1 MSKKKSSDNF
11 EDKLARLE
19 EITTSLE
26 NSEIGLE
33 DSIQLFEEGV
43 KLSKECLSVLDK
55 AELKVTTLKKD
66 LSEINN
72 LEEDSTLI
80 KNGDD

>member
-1 MSKKKSSDNF
+1 MSKKKSGDNF

-19 EITTSLE
+19 EITTALE

-43 KLSKECLSVLDK
+43 KLSKECLSVLEK

-66 LSEINN
+66 LSEIEN
-72 LEEDSTLI
+72 LEED
-80 KNGDD
+80 

>member
-1 MSKKKSSDNF
+1 MALLIKNREIIGEIDNF

-43 KLSKECLSVLDK
+43 KLSKECLSVLEK

-66 LSEINN
+66 LNEINN
-72 LEEDSTLI
+72 LEED
-80 KNGDD
+80 

>member
-19 EITTSLE
+19 KITTSLE

-33 DSIQLFEEGV
+33 SSIQLFEEGV
-43 KLSKECLSVLDK
+43 KLSKECLAILEK
-55 AELKVTTLKKD
+55 AELKVNVLKKD
-66 LSEINN
+66 LDEINN
-72 LEEDSTLI
+72 LEED
-80 KNGDD
+80 

>member
-11 EDKLARLE
+11 EEKLARLE

-43 KLSKECLSVLDK
+43 KLSKECLSVLEK
-55 AELKVTTLKKD
+55 AELKVATLKKE
-66 LSEINN
+66 LNEINN
-72 LEEDSTLI
+72 LEED
-80 KNGDD
+80 

>member
-11 EDKLARLE
+11 EDKLTRLE

-33 DSIQLFEEGV
+33 DSILLFEEGV
-43 KLSKECLSVLDK
+43 KLSKECLSVLEK

-66 LSEINN
+66 LNEINN
-72 LEEDSTLI
+72 LEED
-80 KNGDD
+80 

>member
-1 MSKKKSSDNF
+1 MRKKKSSDNF

-43 KLSKECLSVLDK
+43 KLSKECLSVLEK

-66 LSEINN
+66 LNEINN
-72 LEEDSTLI
+72 LEED
-80 KNGDD
+80 

>member
-43 KLSKECLSVLDK
+43 KLSKECLSVLEK

-66 LSEINN
+66 LNENNN
-72 LEEDSTLI
+72 LEED
-80 KNGDD
+80 

>member
-1 MSKKKSSDNF
+1 MSKKKSSDSF

-19 EITTSLE
+19 KITTSLE
-26 NSEIGLE
+26 NNEIGLE
-33 DSIQLFEEGV
+33 NSIQLFEEGV
-43 KLSKECLSVLDK
+43 KLSKECLSVLEK

-72 LEEDSTLI
+72 LELD
-80 KNGDD
+80 

>member
-43 KLSKECLSVLDK
+43 KLSKECLSVLEK
-55 AELKVTTLKKD
+55 AELKVTTLKKE

-72 LEEDSTLI
+72 LEED
-80 KNGDD
+80 

>member
-1 MSKKKSSDNF
+1 MSKKKSSENF

-19 EITTSLE
+19 EITTALE
-26 NSEIGLE
+26 NNDVGLE

-43 KLSKECLSVLDK
+43 KLSKECLSVLEK

-66 LSEINN
+66 LNEINN
-72 LEEDSTLI
+72 LEED
-80 KNGDD
+80 

>member
-43 KLSKECLSVLDK
+43 KLSKECLSVLEK
-55 AELKVTTLKKD
+55 AELKVTTLTKD
-66 LSEINN
+66 LNEINN
-72 LEEDSTLI
+72 LEED
-80 KNGDD
+80 

>member
-43 KLSKECLSVLDK
+43 KLSKECLTVLEK

-66 LSEINN
+66 LNKINN
-72 LEEDSTLI
+72 LDED
-80 KNGDD
+80 

>member
-43 KLSKECLSVLDK
+43 KLSKECLSVLEK

-66 LSEINN
+66 LNKINN
-72 LEEDSTLI
+72 LEED
-80 KNGDD
+80 

>member
-33 DSIQLFEEGV
+33 DSIRLFEEGV
-43 KLSKECLSVLDK
+43 KLSKECLSVLEK
-55 AELKVTTLKKD
+55 AELKVTKLKKD

-72 LEEDSTLI
+72 LEEE
-80 KNGDD
+80 

>member
-43 KLSKECLSVLDK
+43 KLSKECLSVLEK

-66 LSEINN
+66 L
-72 LEEDSTLI
+72 TKLI
-80 KNGDD
+80 I

>member
-11 EDKLARLE
+11 EEKLARLE

-43 KLSKECLSVLDK
+43 KLSKECLSVLEK
-55 AELKVTTLKKD
+55 AQLKVTTLKKE
-66 LSEINN
+66 LNEINN
-72 LEEDSTLI
+72 LEED
-80 KNGDD
+80 

>member
-11 EDKLARLE
+11 KDKLARLE

-43 KLSKECLSVLDK
+43 KLSKECLSVLEK

-66 LSEINN
+66 LNEINN
-72 LEEDSTLI
+72 LEED
-80 KNGDD
+80 

>member
-19 EITTSLE
+19 EITTALE
-26 NSEIGLE
+26 NNDVGLE

-43 KLSKECLSVLDK
+43 KLSKECLSVLEK
-55 AELKVTTLKKD
+55 AELKVTVLKKE

-72 LEEDSTLI
+72 LEED
-80 KNGDD
+80 

>member
-43 KLSKECLSVLDK
+43 KLSKVCLLVLEK
-55 AELKVTTLKKD
+55 AELKVTVLKKD
-66 LSEINN
+66 LNEFNN
-72 LEEDSTLI
+72 LEED
-80 KNGDD
+80 

>member
-1 MSKKKSSDNF
+1 MSKKKLSDNF

-43 KLSKECLSVLDK
+43 KLSKECLTVLEK

-66 LSEINN
+66 LNKINN
-72 LEEDSTLI
+72 LEED
-80 KNGDD
+80 

>member
-11 EDKLARLE
+11 EEKLARLE

-26 NSEIGLE
+26 SSEIGLE

-43 KLSKECLSVLDK
+43 KLSKECLTVLEK

-66 LSEINN
+66 LNKINN
-72 LEEDSTLI
+72 LEED
-80 KNGDD
+80 

>member
-1 MSKKKSSDNF
+1 MSKKKASDNF

-26 NSEIGLE
+26 KSDIGLE

-43 KLSKECLSVLDK
+43 KLSKECLSVLEK
-55 AELKVTTLKKD
+55 AELKVTILKKD

-72 LEEDSTLI
+72 LEED
-80 KNGDD
+80 

>member
-19 EITTSLE
+19 DITTSLE

-43 KLSKECLSVLDK
+43 KLSKECLSVLEK

-66 LSEINN
+66 LNEINN
-72 LEEDSTLI
+72 LEED
-80 KNGDD
+80 

>member
-1 MSKKKSSDNF
+1 MSKKKLSDNF
-11 EDKLARLE
+11 EDKLTRLE
-19 EITTSLE
+19 EITNSLE

-43 KLSKECLSVLDK
+43 KLSKQCLSILQK
-55 AELKVTTLKKD
+55 AELKVNILKKD

-72 LEEDSTLI
+72 LEED
-80 KNGDD
+80 

>member
-1 MSKKKSSDNF
+1 MSKKKSFDSF
-11 EDKLARLE
+11 EDKLTRLE

-43 KLSKECLSVLDK
+43 KLSKECLSVLEK

-66 LSEINN
+66 LNEINN
-72 LEEDSTLI
+72 LEED
-80 KNGDD
+80 

>member
-43 KLSKECLSVLDK
+43 KLSKECLSVLEK
-55 AELKVTTLKKD
+55 AELKVNTLKKD
-66 LSEINN
+66 LNEINK
-72 LEEDSTLI
+72 LEED
-80 KNGDD
+80 